1 MTFQGKKEKR
11 NGKPKAWTLII
22 QQNRTSPSELFLVGS
37 FDWKYFNIGLSKH
50 LAFEFLIYM
59 QNN

>member
-1 MTFQGKKEKR
+1 MKFQGEKKK
-11 NGKPKAWTLII
+11 GKPKSWALII
-22 QQNRTSPSELFLVGS
+22 QQNRTSPFELFLAGS
-37 FDWKYFNIGLSKH
+37 FDWKYFIIGLSKH